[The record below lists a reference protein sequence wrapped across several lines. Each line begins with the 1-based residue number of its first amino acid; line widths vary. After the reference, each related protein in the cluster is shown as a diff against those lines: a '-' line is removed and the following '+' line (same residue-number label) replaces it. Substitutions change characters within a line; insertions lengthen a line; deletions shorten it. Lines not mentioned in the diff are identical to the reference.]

1 MVGTFPAQTT
11 QALLRW
17 TAELLWPSEQELGSL
32 VDRECVAYE
41 RSCVVEDDPGEVVR
55 HAAPLDGHARAKLLE
70 QRIARLQADPSAVA
84 AREQRIAT
92 VLYGG
97 RNAVVGAR

>member
-1 MVGTFPAQTT
+1 MVGTLPAQTT

-17 TAELLWPSEQELGSL
+17 TAAWLRPAELELGSL

-41 RSCVVEDDPGEVVR
+41 RSCVVQDDPGEVVR

-84 AREQRIAT
+84 ARERRIAT
-92 VLYGG
+92 LLPGAA
-97 RNAVVGAR
+97 NAVAAR